1 MRGQRHGIAHLYE
14 LLFIS
19 SLPCSHSVVPVH
31 PPSTS
36 TSTSFGNAKK
46 RPVLFGNAKKR
57 PVLFGNAKKRP
68 VLPSLLRGIGA
79 GGGGVEEAEF
89 KGKAVSGERCDTDKE

>member
-1 MRGQRHGIAHLYE
+1 MGTSGLLLMRGQRHGIAHLYE

-57 PVLFGNAKKRP
+57 PVL
-68 VLPSLLRGIGA
+68 PSLLRGIGA

>member
-57 PVLFGNAKKRP
+57 PVL
-68 VLPSLLRGIGA
+68 PSLLRGIGA